1 MAAIELDRALGA
13 NHSSECR
20 SLCAWITD
28 DKYVTAM
35 GGAICLQAADDSQEP
50 QQFLPG
56 AFNMK
61 CSCLAVG
68 NREGSGLVAAGFV
81 GDQADVLVWR
91 DGELVSRLE
100 EHDEAVTCLAF
111 TCDDRFVVSTGGM
124 GDQRLFV
131 WDCDKGL
138 AVTCRSLATLVPVK
152 AVVQGGFVKDVKRRN
167 TSIYQLASCGGR
179 NVTVWEFNDEAQSIA
194 PVSISPSGKQ
204 TRSFECLCFSADYEL
219 LFVGTSSGDIAV
231 VKMRNRVVQGF
242 SEPVGAGGIFSL
254 AYVAPAG
261 ESPVVLAASG
271 DGSITLFSCVLTE
284 LRQLKRVVMDS
295 GAVVGLSVG
304 RKGQLLCASTTGT
317 TWLLWPAKDMAHA
330 LVQENTVAPLEA
342 VAYPMPD
349 VSTEFAVG
357 DASGVVTLW
366 SCDALSSNGRFVVTG
381 GGEGE
386 VRVWE
391 MKSKEMVCGL
401 KEHTSRVNALKLFS
415 NDQYCVSG
423 SRDRCLLTFDLRAEK
438 RITCHRERHGGIDC
452 LAVGSDDNI
461 VVTGGKEKHLTFW
474 DLRQPEPIRVVSA
487 GPGDEL
493 RALSY
498 YDDGKGGLLA
508 SGGTGNIVKLWD
520 MGSGRLVC
528 SHSEEPRHSACI
540 KDLSFSPDGKQLIS
554 VGFIEAISR
563 RNPRLSQEW
572 NLSPERLAESPSELP
587 AKRRRS
593 SEVSYI
599 DLMDA
604 TQKDM
609 RTPPQR
615 ESEGQQHSPA
625 RPSAAAAAPEDA
637 GCIECAICLCPAEA
651 GAMVGTLH
659 AGPSTSKP
667 SCPHRFCFDCIFK
680 WSKATNLCPLCKGR
694 FGCIRKHKVV
704 HGDTTRP
711 IEGPLGLVR
720 VKKKDMRPEDFV
732 TPPGGDADLRQ
743 LYNDLVCEVCREG
756 TAENALLI
764 CEMCERGYHTFCLRP
779 RLTTVPLDDW
789 FCLDCQQAIL
799 DSQETSPPI
808 RRSLRLQR
816 LSSTSGSSAR
826 PIECESSSSSSTSS
840 SSSSSVTEEQ
850 SPIARR
856 TRSSLGDGLP
866 ARAPVDRRNP
876 QPVAVSPLK
885 TSFGLTYDDNPGS
898 ISSVRLSRGNGR
910 TIVLDAS
917 QGIPDDRPRGED
929 RRRRSWEEA
938 SRSGS
943 ERGSRRTAEGL
954 NTRMLR
960 AAHMDLSPPAVKRL
974 RTCAG
979 LDPNLAEECKRK
991 PVPADALTN
1000 SLAFM
1005 QVDVDNYSAAPR
1017 ACDPI
1022 QNGEVPVI
1030 RMFGVT
1036 AAGNSLMC
1044 HIHGFL
1050 PYFYCP
1056 RPDQTVDC
1064 ERFQARLE
1072 SALRG
1077 SQTASGTRC
1086 KQLVTGVEIVVRENL
1101 MGWTGRN
1108 TASEYFRV
1116 TVALPKFISTSRGV
1130 LERGIPVLQGDA
1142 LWSCTTFETNIPYPL
1157 RFMIDND
1164 IGGGSWVELP
1174 AGAYTPRTDSERVS
1188 TCQIEVDVPDYRQII
1203 GHMAEGDWMALA
1215 PLRILSFDIE
1225 CVSEHGKGFPTPD
1238 VAPVIQIAAVM
1249 QEGTEQKHKIV
1260 WTLDTCADIADAT
1273 VVSFESERD
1282 LLSNFQ
1288 QVVVLACRYMVLVDP
1303 DVITGYNIINFDL
1316 PYLLDRSAHLKVHPP
1331 FEYLGRLKGVAS
1343 KVKDSVFES
1352 RALGRRENKDI
1363 NIEGRVQF
1371 DMLIVMQREH
1381 KLRSYSLNAVSAEF
1395 LGEQK
1400 EDVHYSII
1408 GDLQKGTPETRKR
1421 LAVYCLKD
1429 SLLPLRLMNK
1439 LVCMYNYTEM
1449 ARVTGVPINYL
1460 LTRGQM
1466 IKVASQLFRK
1476 ARSHGYVIPAQ
1487 KSPPGGEFEG
1497 ATVLDPTTGFYTN
1510 PIATLDFASLYPS
1523 IMQAHNLCYSTLVQP
1538 SVAQR
1543 EGLTEGEEGDV
1554 TRTPCGHLFVKQGVR
1569 KGLLPMVLE
1578 ELLQARKRAKKEM
1591 AQATDPLKKMV
1602 LNGRQLALK
1611 VSANS
1616 VYGFTGATVGMMPCL
1631 EISSSVTAFGRQMIE
1646 HTKTLVE
1653 QKYRVENGY
1662 AHDAS
1667 VIYGD
1672 TDSVFVKFGC
1682 DTVEEAMKLGQE
1694 AAAYVSTTFIDPIKL
1709 EFEKV
1714 YFPYLLMNK
1723 KRYAGLYWTNPVKAD
1738 KLDAKGIETVRR
1750 DNCELVK
1757 VVVENTLNII
1767 LKESS
1772 LDRAIAFIRKT
1783 LSELLQNKVDMSM
1796 LVISKSLAKG
1806 MEDGAYAAKQAH
1818 VELAKRMAQR
1828 DPGNAPAIG
1837 DRIQYVIIKAPKGV
1851 AQYEKAEDPLYR
1863 NNIPVDGQHY
1873 IDHQLKQ
1880 PLMRIFENILP
1891 NAESVLFSGEHM
1903 RKVFQSA
1910 PSATGG
1916 LSMFLKKTHKCLSC
1930 KAVLKDGH
1938 GGALCQHCKNAKEG
1952 QVVIEKTNELR
1963 ALEVQFSRLWSECQ
1977 RCQGSVEQDVI
1988 CTSRDCPVFYRRAK
2002 VRKDAARAAD
2012 AVSRLR
2018 EAIDW

>member
-1 MAAIELDRALGA
+1 
-13 NHSSECR
+13 
-20 SLCAWITD
+20 
-28 DKYVTAM
+28 
-35 GGAICLQAADDSQEP
+35 
-50 QQFLPG
+50 
-56 AFNMK
+56 
-61 CSCLAVG
+61 
-68 NREGSGLVAAGFV
+68 
-81 GDQADVLVWR
+81 
-91 DGELVSRLE
+91 
-100 EHDEAVTCLAF
+100 
-111 TCDDRFVVSTGGM
+111 
-124 GDQRLFV
+124 
-131 WDCDKGL
+131 
-138 AVTCRSLATLVPVK
+138 
-152 AVVQGGFVKDVKRRN
+152 
-167 TSIYQLASCGGR
+167 
-179 NVTVWEFNDEAQSIA
+179 
-194 PVSISPSGKQ
+194 
-204 TRSFECLCFSADYEL
+204 
-219 LFVGTSSGDIAV
+219 
-231 VKMRNRVVQGF
+231 
-242 SEPVGAGGIFSL
+242 
-254 AYVAPAG
+254 
-261 ESPVVLAASG
+261 
-271 DGSITLFSCVLTE
+271 
-284 LRQLKRVVMDS
+284 
-295 GAVVGLSVG
+295 
-304 RKGQLLCASTTGT
+304 
-317 TWLLWPAKDMAHA
+317 
-330 LVQENTVAPLEA
+330 
-342 VAYPMPD
+342 
-349 VSTEFAVG
+349 
-357 DASGVVTLW
+357 
-366 SCDALSSNGRFVVTG
+366 
-381 GGEGE
+381 
-386 VRVWE
+386 
-391 MKSKEMVCGL
+391 
-401 KEHTSRVNALKLFS
+401 
-415 NDQYCVSG
+415 
-423 SRDRCLLTFDLRAEK
+423 
-438 RITCHRERHGGIDC
+438 
-452 LAVGSDDNI
+452 
-461 VVTGGKEKHLTFW
+461 
-474 DLRQPEPIRVVSA
+474 
-487 GPGDEL
+487 
-493 RALSY
+493 
-498 YDDGKGGLLA
+498 
-508 SGGTGNIVKLWD
+508 
-520 MGSGRLVC
+520 
-528 SHSEEPRHSACI
+528 
-540 KDLSFSPDGKQLIS
+540 
-554 VGFIEAISR
+554 
-563 RNPRLSQEW
+563 
-572 NLSPERLAESPSELP
+572 
-587 AKRRRS
+587 
-593 SEVSYI
+593 
-599 DLMDA
+599 
-604 TQKDM
+604 
-609 RTPPQR
+609 
-615 ESEGQQHSPA
+615 
-625 RPSAAAAAPEDA
+625 
-637 GCIECAICLCPAEA
+637 
-651 GAMVGTLH
+651 
-659 AGPSTSKP
+659 
-667 SCPHRFCFDCIFK
+667 
-680 WSKATNLCPLCKGR
+680 
-694 FGCIRKHKVV
+694 
-704 HGDTTRP
+704 
-711 IEGPLGLVR
+711 
-720 VKKKDMRPEDFV
+720 
-732 TPPGGDADLRQ
+732 
-743 LYNDLVCEVCREG
+743 
-756 TAENALLI
+756 
-764 CEMCERGYHTFCLRP
+764 
-779 RLTTVPLDDW
+779 
-789 FCLDCQQAIL
+789 
-799 DSQETSPPI
+799 
-808 RRSLRLQR
+808 
-816 LSSTSGSSAR
+816 
-826 PIECESSSSSSTSS
+826 
-840 SSSSSVTEEQ
+840 
-850 SPIARR
+850 
-856 TRSSLGDGLP
+856 
-866 ARAPVDRRNP
+866 
-876 QPVAVSPLK
+876 
-885 TSFGLTYDDNPGS
+885 
-898 ISSVRLSRGNGR
+898 
-910 TIVLDAS
+910 
-917 QGIPDDRPRGED
+917 
-929 RRRRSWEEA
+929 
-938 SRSGS
+938 
-943 ERGSRRTAEGL
+943 
-954 NTRMLR
+954 
-960 AAHMDLSPPAVKRL
+960 
-974 RTCAG
+974 
-979 LDPNLAEECKRK
+979 
-991 PVPADALTN
+991 
-1000 SLAFM
+1000 
-1005 QVDVDNYSAAPR
+1005 
-1017 ACDPI
+1017 
-1022 QNGEVPVI
+1022 
-1030 RMFGVT
+1030 
-1036 AAGNSLMC
+1036 
-1044 HIHGFL
+1044 
-1050 PYFYCP
+1050 
-1056 RPDQTVDC
+1056 
-1064 ERFQARLE
+1064 
-1072 SALRG
+1072 
-1077 SQTASGTRC
+1077 
-1086 KQLVTGVEIVVRENL
+1086 
-1101 MGWTGRN
+1101 
-1108 TASEYFRV
+1108 
-1116 TVALPKFISTSRGV
+1116 
-1130 LERGIPVLQGDA
+1130 
-1142 LWSCTTFETNIPYPL
+1142 
-1157 RFMIDND
+1157 
-1164 IGGGSWVELP
+1164 
-1174 AGAYTPRTDSERVS
+1174 
-1188 TCQIEVDVPDYRQII
+1188 
-1203 GHMAEGDWMALA
+1203 
-1215 PLRILSFDIE
+1215 
-1225 CVSEHGKGFPTPD
+1225 
-1238 VAPVIQIAAVM
+1238 
-1249 QEGTEQKHKIV
+1249 
-1260 WTLDTCADIADAT
+1260 
-1273 VVSFESERD
+1273 
-1282 LLSNFQ
+1282 
-1288 QVVVLACRYMVLVDP
+1288 
-1303 DVITGYNIINFDL
+1303 
-1316 PYLLDRSAHLKVHPP
+1316 VHPP

-1851 AQYEKAEDPLYR
+1851 AQYEKAEDPLYAVE